1 MPPAISL
8 TDQLNMP
15 SPVSCLKSFDS
26 LLATGI
32 GHRSQWQ
39 GQRSAGEGPQVVNLE
54 PETVHWVPWI
64 LEAGLTCLWRS
75 GPHRSLLA
83 ALRSPAVS
91 VKGGVQQNQAY
102 HGTTLVE
109 SSSAQPA
116 APHGSS
122 PASLCRHP
130 PEAHGPLGRGHEH
143 RSVRSHCRSAPQ
155 GPAGKSRPS
164 VAAALPWQQPAS
176 A

>member
-39 GQRSAGEGPQVVNLE
+39 GQRSAGEGPQVVNLKA
-54 PETVHWVPWI
+54 ETVHWVPWI

-83 ALRSPAVS
+83 ALCSPAVS
-91 VKGGVQQNQAY
+91 VKGGVERNQAY

-109 SSSAQPA
+109 SNSDQPA

-122 PASLCRHP
+122 SVPLCRRR
-130 PEAHGPLGRGHEH
+130 ERRA
-143 RSVRSHCRSAPQ
+143 
-155 GPAGKSRPS
+155 
-164 VAAALPWQQPAS
+164 
-176 A
+176 

>member
-32 GHRSQWQ
+32 DHRSQWQ
-39 GQRSAGEGPQVVNLE
+39 GQRSAGEGQQVVNLE

-75 GPHRSLLA
+75 GPHSSLLA

-91 VKGGVQQNQAY
+91 VKGGVQRNKAY

-116 APHGSS
+116 APHRSS

-130 PEAHGPLGRGHEH
+130 PAAQGPLGRGHEH

-155 GPAGKSRPS
+155 GPAGKRRPS
-164 VAAALPWQQPAS
+164 VAAALPLRQPAS